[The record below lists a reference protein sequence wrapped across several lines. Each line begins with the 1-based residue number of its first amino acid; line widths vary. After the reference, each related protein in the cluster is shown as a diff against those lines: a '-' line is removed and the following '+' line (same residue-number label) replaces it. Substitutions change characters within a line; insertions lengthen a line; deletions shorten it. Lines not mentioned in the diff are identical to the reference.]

1 MKLIDKD
8 WWKPIAI
15 WIIAM
20 FIVNLLTI
28 GQEPTV
34 VKHDCKLVEE
44 SSNYSQA
51 IKDECKKITNK

>member
-34 VKHDCKLVEE
+34 VEHDCNSVEM

-51 IKDECKKITNK
+51 IKDECKKIINK